1 MLLDWETEEFGQT
14 MSSVANF
21 ILAMIQFPEVQRK
34 AQMEIDAIVGSDRL
48 PSFADRVSLPY
59 GQWWHHE

>member
-1 MLLDWETEEFGQT
+1 MTT
-14 MSSVANF
+14 VANF

-48 PSFADRVSLPY
+48 PSFADRASLPY
-59 GQWWHHE
+59 GQSVAP